1 MFRSMALLRSA
12 SSEPMGLL
20 GAPTSAMI
28 KIRLPGGLDAG
39 SGQPLIGRVLQQ
51 RPGQQAAP

>member
-1 MFRSMALLRSA
+1 
-12 SSEPMGLL
+12 
-20 GAPTSAMI
+20 MI

-39 SGQPLIGRVLQQ
+39 SGHPFIGRVLQQ